1 MKKII
6 VPLIILTSVFITVF
20 ANAQPQKITVAVA
33 ANMQYAF
40 NDLKNEFERST
51 NIHVDVVIGASGNLT
66 QQIMQGAPFDV
77 FVSADTTYAQML
89 FEKQF
94 AAQKP
99 KVYARGVLVLWTTK
113 PGLKPET
120 NLQFLLSAKIKSIAI
135 ANPKIAPYGTAAEA
149 VLKKYNLLEKLSGK
163 LVYGESITQTSQFI
177 ATQNADVG
185 FTAKAIVLSNEM
197 KNKGIW
203 VELNLNDYPPVLQSA
218 VLLKYGMKKNASTA
232 KKFYDFLYSANA
244 EAVYKKYGYIVK

>member
-1 MKKII
+1 MIKII
-6 VPLIILTSVFITVF
+6 VPLSIFISVFIPAFT
-20 ANAQPQKITVAVA
+20 NAQQQKITVAVA

-40 NDLKNEFERST
+40 NDLKNEFEKST
-51 NIHVDVVIGASGNLT
+51 NIQVDVVVGASGNLT

-77 FVSADTTYAQML
+77 FVSADTAYAQTL

-94 AAQKP
+94 TAEKP

-113 PGLKPET
+113 PGLKT
-120 NLQFLLSAKIKSIAI
+120 DASLQFLLSSKIKSIAI

-149 VLKKYNLLEKLSGK
+149 VLKKYNLLEKISGK
-163 LVYGESITQTSQFI
+163 LVYGESITQASQFI

-197 KNKGIW
+197 KNKGSWI
-203 VELNLNDYPPVLQSA
+203 ELNLNDYPPLLQSA
-218 VLLKYGMKKNASTA
+218 VLLKYGMKKKPSA
-232 KKFYDFLYSANA
+232 KRFYDFLFSKQAKA
-244 EAVYKKYGYIVK
+244 IYKKYGYIVQ

>member
-1 MKKII
+1 MIKII
-6 VPLIILTSVFITVF
+6 VPLSIFISVFIPAFT
-20 ANAQPQKITVAVA
+20 NAQQQKITVAVA

-40 NDLKNEFERST
+40 NDLKNEFEKST
-51 NIHVDVVIGASGNLT
+51 NIQVDVVVGASGNLT

-77 FVSADTTYAQML
+77 FVSADTAYVQTL

-94 AAQKP
+94 TAEKP

-113 PGLKPET
+113 PGLKT
-120 NLQFLLSAKIKSIAI
+120 DASLQFLLSSKIKSIAI

-149 VLKKYNLLEKLSGK
+149 VLKKYNLLEKISGK
-163 LVYGESITQTSQFI
+163 LVYGESITQASQFI

-197 KNKGIW
+197 KNKGSWI
-203 VELNLNDYPPVLQSA
+203 ELNLNDYPPLLQSA
-218 VLLKYGMKKNASTA
+218 VLLKYGMKKKPSA
-232 KKFYDFLYSANA
+232 KRFYDFLFSKQAKA
-244 EAVYKKYGYIVK
+244 IYKKYGYIAQ